1 MLARD
6 LPNTTYKFSDPD
18 PLPKSVIWLLFIE
31 PLPNEGHNM
40 NEPSTMN
47 EQRGL
52 ARLTGMARSIF
63 RNRLLLALLA
73 ISLIPLSVLGLSMY
87 YLASNAIMKQ
97 ANDRLSAVRTIKA
110 NQIQSYFHSIQD
122 QIQTFSEDRMVIQ
135 AMSDLKTGMEKI
147 QGETEVTDESI
158 VEMRQ
163 QVGRYYNTEF
173 VRRYNAETN
182 NAQKAGGALLDK
194 LVSPLDPNAIM
205 LQYQYIQ
212 RNPNALGSKHLL
224 DDSGDGSSYSSSHS
238 LYHPIIRS
246 YLQKFGY
253 YDIFLVDIK
262 SGDIVYSVFKEVDYA
277 TSLRDGPYASTNL
290 GRAFRAAAKSSWK
303 DSVIFVDYEA
313 YPPSYETPA
322 SFIASPIFN
331 GDEKVGVAIFQMPIG
346 RINEILSERTGLGET
361 GETYAV
367 GSDHLFRNDSR
378 YLNELDVESTIINP
392 ALKVNTKAVL
402 SALEQNDTDC
412 TVIQNYRGEQVLSSW
427 QPLTVDID
435 AEGNQDGRHWALM
448 SEIELAEVR
457 RPVIQIAF
465 YSTMI
470 CVITAFLVLWIS
482 YRFSRQFTA
491 EAVRQAALVHG
502 IADNTTSLAGA
513 SEELSSVSQQMST
526 NAEQTTAQANV
537 VSSAAEQVSQN
548 AQTVSSG
555 VESITASIREISESA
570 NEAAR
575 VASESV
581 RVASAANDRITKLGQ
596 SSSEIGEV
604 IKVITSIAEQTN
616 MLALNATIEAARA
629 GDAGKGFAVVANEVK
644 ELAHETGR
652 ATEDIRQK
660 IDAIQEDTGE
670 AVDAI
675 GQISTIINKISDF
688 QNTIASAVEQQTST
702 TCEISRNV
710 SEAAIGSTEIA
721 QNITQVVSAAES
733 TAEGAGNMQMSAE
746 ELARMAAD
754 LRSLVEQYRDA

>member
-1 MLARD
+1 
-6 LPNTTYKFSDPD
+6 
-18 PLPKSVIWLLFIE
+18 
-31 PLPNEGHNM
+31 M
-40 NEPSTMN
+40 NDQTSMTK
-47 EQRGL
+47 QRSLGSF
-52 ARLTGMARSIF
+52 AGMIRRILQ
-63 RNRLLLALLA
+63 NRLLLALLA
-73 ISLIPLSVLGLSMY
+73 ISLVPLIVLGLSMY
-87 YLASNAIMKQ
+87 FLASNAIMKE
-97 ANDRLSAVRTIKA
+97 ATDRLAAVRTIKA

-135 AMSDLKTGMEKI
+135 AMSDFENGMTSV
-147 QGETEVTDESI
+147 QLDNEVSEVQLAQMRTKMERFYKAEFGRKYGLENES
-158 VEMRQ
+158 
-163 QVGRYYNTEF
+163 ND
-173 VRRYNAETN
+173 TN
-182 NAQKAGGALLDK
+182 VQS
-194 LVSPLDPNAIM
+194 LVDRLVVPLDGDAIS
-205 LQYQYIQ
+205 LQYEYIQ
-212 RNPNALGSKHLL
+212 NNPNELGSKDLM
-224 DDSGDGSSYSSSHS
+224 DQAADGSGYSESHK
-238 LYHPIIRS
+238 LYHPIIRN

-253 YDIFLVDIK
+253 YDIFLVDIV

-290 GRAFRAAAKSSWK
+290 GRAFSEAAKSSWK
-303 DSVIFVDYEA
+303 DSVAFVDYQT
-313 YPPSYETPA
+313 YPPSYEAAA
-322 SFIASPIFN
+322 SFIASPIFD
-331 GDEKVGVAIFQMPIG
+331 GDKKIGVAIFQMPIG
-346 RINEILSERTGLGET
+346 RINDILSERTGLGES

-378 YLNELDVESTIINP
+378 FLNELGVDTSIINSDVS
-392 ALKVNTKAVL
+392 VNTDAVL
-402 SALEQNDTDC
+402 SALDRNESGNA
-412 TVIQNYRGEQVLSSW
+412 IIKNYRGREVLSSW

-435 AEGNQDGRHWALM
+435 AEGNEDARHWALM
-448 SEIELAEVR
+448 SEVELSEVR
-457 RPVIQIAF
+457 RPVVQIAF
-465 YSTMI
+465 YSVLI
-470 CVITAFLVLWIS
+470 CVITAILVLWIS
-482 YRFSRQFTA
+482 YRFSKRFTQ
-491 EAVRQAALVHG
+491 EAARQAALVDG

-513 SEELSSVSQQMST
+513 SEELTSVSHQMSS

-548 AQTVSSG
+548 AHTVSSG

-581 RVASAANDRITKLGQ
+581 RVASDANDRITKLGQ

-675 GQISTIINKISDF
+675 VKIGVIINKISDF

-710 SEAAIGSTEIA
+710 CEAAVGSSEIA

-733 TAEGAGNMQMSAE
+733 TAEGAGNMQMSAQ

-754 LRSLVEQYRDA
+754 LRSLVEQYRHA

>member
-1 MLARD
+1 
-6 LPNTTYKFSDPD
+6 
-18 PLPKSVIWLLFIE
+18 
-31 PLPNEGHNM
+31 M
-40 NEPSTMN
+40 NDNSITKQE
-47 EQRGL
+47 RGVG
-52 ARLTGMARSIF
+52 RLTGIIRSILK
-63 RNRLLLALLA
+63 NRLLLALLS

-87 YLASNAIMKQ
+87 YLTSDAIMEQ
-97 ANDRLSAVRTIKA
+97 ATARLTAVRTIKA

-135 AMSDLKTGMEKI
+135 AMSDFKNGMETI
-147 QGETEVTDESI
+147 QAENEVTEEALT
-158 VEMRQ
+158 EMRK
-163 QVGRYYNTEF
+163 QVSRYYSSEF
-173 VRRYNAETN
+173 ARQY
-182 NAQKAGGALLDK
+182 KADNRKSDASDDAFVSKLL
-194 LVSPLDPNAIM
+194 SPLDGDAIT

-212 RNPNALGSKHLL
+212 KNPNDLGSKELF
-224 DDSGDGSSYSSSHS
+224 DDAGDGSSYSRSHS
-238 LYHPIIRS
+238 LYHPIIRN

-253 YDIFLVDIK
+253 YDIFLVDLD

-277 TSLRDGPYASTNL
+277 TSLKDGPYAATNL
-290 GRAFRAAAKSSWK
+290 GRAFSEAAKSNWK
-303 DSVIFVDYEA
+303 DSVIFVDYGA
-313 YPPSYETPA
+313 YPPSYEAPA
-322 SFIASPIFN
+322 SFIASPIFE

-346 RINEILSERTGLGET
+346 RINDILSERTGLGDS

-367 GSDHLFRNDSR
+367 GADHLFRNESR
-378 YLNELDVESTIINP
+378 FLEQLNVDSTIINP
-392 ALKVNTKAVL
+392 AVRVNTEAVI
-402 SALEQNDTDC
+402 SALDRNESGCAIIKD
-412 TVIQNYRGEQVLSSW
+412 YRGHEVLSSW

-435 AEGNQDGRHWALM
+435 AEGNENGRHWALM
-448 SEIELAEVR
+448 SEIEMAEVR
-457 RPVIQIAF
+457 RPVVQIAM
-465 YSTMI
+465 YSTAI
-470 CVITAFLVLWIS
+470 CVITAILVLWVS
-482 YRFSRQFTA
+482 YRFSKQFTA
-491 EAVRQAALVHG
+491 EATRQDALVHG

-513 SEELSSVSQQMST
+513 SEELTSVSQQMSS

-555 VESITASIREISESA
+555 VENITASIREIAESA

-575 VASESV
+575 VASDSV

-616 MLALNATIEAARA
+616 LLALNATIEAARA
-629 GDAGKGFAVVANEVK
+629 GEAGKGFAVVANEVK

-660 IDAIQEDTGE
+660 IDAIQDDTGE
-670 AVDAI
+670 AVEAI
-675 GQISTIINKISDF
+675 GKIGTIINKISDF

-710 SEAAIGSTEIA
+710 SEAAIGSAEIA

-733 TAEGAGNMQMSAE
+733 TAEGAGNMQMSAL

>member
-1 MLARD
+1 MNDQSTKTKQRSLGRLAGIINAI
-6 LPNTTYKFSDPD
+6 L
-18 PLPKSVIWLLFIE
+18 
-31 PLPNEGHNM
+31 
-40 NEPSTMN
+40 
-47 EQRGL
+47 
-52 ARLTGMARSIF
+52 

-73 ISLIPLSVLGLSMY
+73 ISLIPLSILGLSMY
-87 YLASNAIMKQ
+87 YQTSNAIMKQ
-97 ANDRLSAVRTIKA
+97 ATDRLTAVRTIKA

-135 AMSDLKTGMEKI
+135 AMSDFQTGMGTI
-147 QGETEVTDESI
+147 QADNEVTEASLA
-158 VEMRQ
+158 EMRE
-163 QVGRYYNTEF
+163 QVERYYNSDF
-173 VRRYNAETN
+173 ARRYNEGN
-182 NAQKAGGALLDK
+182 NEADANQEALISK
-194 LVSPLDPNAIM
+194 LFLPLDADAIT

-212 RNPNALGSKHLL
+212 KNPNKLGSKDLL
-224 DDSGDGSSYSSSHS
+224 DDAGDGSSYSKSHA

-277 TSLRDGPYASTNL
+277 TSLRDGPYAATNL
-290 GRAFRAAAKSSWK
+290 GQAFQEAAKSSWK
-303 DSVIFVDYEA
+303 DSVVFLDYQT
-313 YPPSYETPA
+313 YPPSYEAPA
-322 SFIASPIFN
+322 SFIASPIFD

-346 RINEILSERTGLGET
+346 RINEILSERTGLGES

-367 GSDHLFRNDSR
+367 GSDHLFRNDSKFLDQ
-378 YLNELDVESTIINP
+378 LNVDSTIINP
-392 ALKVNTKAVL
+392 KVSVNTVAVT
-402 SALEQNDTDC
+402 SALDRNESGCAIIED
-412 TVIQNYRGEQVLSSW
+412 YRGKKVLSSW

-435 AEGNQDGRHWALM
+435 AEGNEDGRHWALM

-457 RPVIQIAF
+457 RPVVQIAF

-470 CVITAFLVLWIS
+470 CVITAFLVLFIS
-482 YRFSRQFTA
+482 YRFSKQFTA
-491 EAVRQAALVHG
+491 EATRQAALVHG
-502 IADNTTSLAGA
+502 IADNTNSLAGA
-513 SEELSSVSQQMST
+513 SEELTSVSQQMSS

-575 VASESV
+575 VATESV

-629 GDAGKGFAVVANEVK
+629 GEAGKGFAVVANEVK

-660 IDAIQEDTGE
+660 IDAIQDDTGH

-675 GQISTIINKISDF
+675 GKISTIINKISDF

-733 TAEGAGNMQMSAE
+733 TAEGAGNMQMSAH

-754 LRSLVEQYRDA
+754 QRSLVEQYRDA

>member
-1 MLARD
+1 
-6 LPNTTYKFSDPD
+6 
-18 PLPKSVIWLLFIE
+18 
-31 PLPNEGHNM
+31 M
-40 NEPSTMN
+40 NDNSITKQE
-47 EQRGL
+47 RGVG
-52 ARLTGMARSIF
+52 RLTGIVRSILK
-63 RNRLLLALLA
+63 NRLLFALLS

-87 YLASNAIMKQ
+87 YLTSDAIMEQ
-97 ANDRLSAVRTIKA
+97 ATARLTAVRTIKA

-135 AMSDLKTGMEKI
+135 AMSDFKNGMETI
-147 QGETEVTDESI
+147 QAENEVTEEALTD
-158 VEMRQ
+158 MRK
-163 QVGRYYNTEF
+163 QVSRYYSSEF
-173 VRRYNAETN
+173 ERQYKAN
-182 NAQKAGGALLDK
+182 NLKSDASDDAFVSKLL
-194 LVSPLDPNAIM
+194 SPLDGDAIT
-205 LQYQYIQ
+205 LQYEYIQ
-212 RNPNALGSKHLL
+212 KNPNALGSKELL
-224 DDSGDGSSYSSSHS
+224 DDAGDGSSYSRSHS
-238 LYHPIIRS
+238 LYHPIIRN

-253 YDIFLVDIK
+253 YDIFLVDLD

-277 TSLRDGPYASTNL
+277 TSLKDGPYAATNL
-290 GRAFRAAAKSSWK
+290 GRAFSEAAKSNWK
-303 DSVIFVDYEA
+303 DSVSFVDYEA
-313 YPPSYETPA
+313 YPPSYEAPA
-322 SFIASPIFN
+322 SFIASPIFE

-346 RINEILSERTGLGET
+346 RINDILSERTGLGNS

-367 GSDHLFRNDSR
+367 GADHLFRNESR
-378 YLNELDVESTIINP
+378 FLEQLNVDSTIINP
-392 ALKVNTKAVL
+392 AVRVNTEAVI
-402 SALEQNDTDC
+402 SAFDRNDSGCAIIKD
-412 TVIQNYRGEQVLSSW
+412 YRGHEVLSSW

-435 AEGNQDGRHWALM
+435 AQGNEYGRHWALM
-448 SEIELAEVR
+448 SEIEMAEVR
-457 RPVIQIAF
+457 RPVVQIAM
-465 YSTMI
+465 YSTAI
-470 CVITAFLVLWIS
+470 CVITAILVLWVS
-482 YRFSRQFTA
+482 YRFSKQFTA
-491 EAVRQAALVHG
+491 EATRQDALVHG

-513 SEELSSVSQQMST
+513 SEELTSVSQQMSS

-555 VESITASIREISESA
+555 VENITASIREISESA

-616 MLALNATIEAARA
+616 LLALNATIEAARA
-629 GDAGKGFAVVANEVK
+629 GEAGKGFAVVANEVK

-660 IDAIQEDTGE
+660 IDAIQDDTGE
-670 AVDAI
+670 AVEAI
-675 GQISTIINKISDF
+675 GKIGTIINKISDF

-710 SEAAIGSTEIA
+710 SEAAIGSAEIA

-733 TAEGAGNMQMSAE
+733 TAEGAGNMQMSAL

>member
-1 MLARD
+1 
-6 LPNTTYKFSDPD
+6 
-18 PLPKSVIWLLFIE
+18 
-31 PLPNEGHNM
+31 M
-40 NEPSTMN
+40 NDQTSMTK
-47 EQRGL
+47 QRSLGRF
-52 ARLTGMARSIF
+52 AGMIRRILQ
-63 RNRLLLALLA
+63 NRLLLALLA
-73 ISLIPLSVLGLSMY
+73 ISLVPLMVLGLSMY
-87 YLASNAIMKQ
+87 LLASNAIMKE
-97 ANDRLSAVRTIKA
+97 ATDRLAAVRTIKA

-135 AMSDLKTGMEKI
+135 AMSDFEKGMTSV
-147 QGETEVTDESI
+147 QLDNEVTEGQLAQ
-158 VEMRQ
+158 MRTKMERFYKAEF
-163 QVGRYYNTEF
+163 GRKYGLENDSKD
-173 VRRYNAETN
+173 TN
-182 NAQKAGGALLDK
+182 VQS
-194 LVSPLDPNAIM
+194 LVDRLVVPLDGDAIS
-205 LQYQYIQ
+205 LQYEYIQ
-212 RNPNALGSKHLL
+212 NNPNELGSKDLM
-224 DDSGDGSSYSSSHS
+224 DQAADGSGYSESHK
-238 LYHPIIRS
+238 LYHPIIRN

-253 YDIFLVDIK
+253 YDIFLVDIV

-290 GRAFRAAAKSSWK
+290 GRAFSEAAKSSWK
-303 DSVIFVDYEA
+303 DSVAFVDYQT
-313 YPPSYETPA
+313 YPPSYEAAA
-322 SFIASPIFN
+322 SFIASPIFD
-331 GDEKVGVAIFQMPIG
+331 GDKKIGVAIFQMPIG
-346 RINEILSERTGLGET
+346 RINDILSERTGLGES

-378 YLNELDVESTIINP
+378 FLNELGVDTTIINSDVS
-392 ALKVNTKAVL
+392 VNTDAVL
-402 SALEQNDTDC
+402 SALDRNESGNA
-412 TVIQNYRGEQVLSSW
+412 IIKNYRGREVLSSW

-435 AEGNQDGRHWALM
+435 AEGNEDARHWALM
-448 SEIELAEVR
+448 SEVELSEVR
-457 RPVIQIAF
+457 RPVVQIAF
-465 YSTMI
+465 YSVLI
-470 CVITAFLVLWIS
+470 CVITAILVLWIS
-482 YRFSRQFTA
+482 YRFSRRFTQ
-491 EAVRQAALVHG
+491 EAARQAALVDG

-513 SEELSSVSQQMST
+513 SEELTSVSHQMSS

-548 AQTVSSG
+548 AHTVSSG

-581 RVASAANDRITKLGQ
+581 RVASDANDRITKLGQ

-675 GQISTIINKISDF
+675 VKIGVIINKISDF

-710 SEAAIGSTEIA
+710 CEAAVGSSEIA

-733 TAEGAGNMQMSAE
+733 TAEGAGNMQMSAQ

-754 LRSLVEQYRDA
+754 LRSLVEQYRHA

>member
-1 MLARD
+1 
-6 LPNTTYKFSDPD
+6 
-18 PLPKSVIWLLFIE
+18 
-31 PLPNEGHNM
+31 M
-40 NEPSTMN
+40 NDNSITKQE
-47 EQRGL
+47 RGVG
-52 ARLTGMARSIF
+52 RLTGIVRSILK
-63 RNRLLLALLA
+63 NRLLLALLS

-87 YLASNAIMKQ
+87 YLTSDAIMEQ
-97 ANDRLSAVRTIKA
+97 ATARLVAVRTIKA

-135 AMSDLKTGMEKI
+135 AMSDFKNGMETI
-147 QGETEVTDESI
+147 QAENEVTEEALT
-158 VEMRQ
+158 EMRK
-163 QVGRYYNTEF
+163 QVSRYYNSEF
-173 VRRYNAETN
+173 TRQY
-182 NAQKAGGALLDK
+182 KADNRNSDASDDSFVSKLL
-194 LVSPLDPNAIM
+194 SPLDGDAIT

-212 RNPNALGSKHLL
+212 KNPNDLGSKELL
-224 DDSGDGSSYSSSHS
+224 DDAGDGSSYSRSHS
-238 LYHPIIRS
+238 LYHPIIRN

-253 YDIFLVDIK
+253 YDIFLVDVD

-277 TSLRDGPYASTNL
+277 TSLKDGPYAATNL
-290 GRAFRAAAKSSWK
+290 GRAFSEAAKSNWK

-313 YPPSYETPA
+313 YPPSYEAPA
-322 SFIASPIFN
+322 SFIASPIFE

-346 RINEILSERTGLGET
+346 RINDILSERTGLGDS

-367 GSDHLFRNDSR
+367 GADHLFRNESR
-378 YLNELDVESTIINP
+378 FLEQLNVDSTIINP
-392 ALKVNTKAVL
+392 AVRVNTEAVI
-402 SALEQNDTDC
+402 SALDRNESGCAIIND
-412 TVIQNYRGEQVLSSW
+412 YRGHEVLSSW

-435 AEGNQDGRHWALM
+435 AEGNENGRHWALM
-448 SEIELAEVR
+448 SEIEMAEVR
-457 RPVIQIAF
+457 RPVVQIAI
-465 YSTMI
+465 YSTAI
-470 CVITAFLVLWIS
+470 CVITAILVLWVS
-482 YRFSRQFTA
+482 YRFSKQFTA
-491 EAVRQAALVHG
+491 EATRQDALVHG

-513 SEELSSVSQQMST
+513 SEELTSVSQQMSS

-629 GDAGKGFAVVANEVK
+629 GEAGKGFAVVANEVK

-660 IDAIQEDTGE
+660 IDAIQDDTGE
-670 AVDAI
+670 AVEAI
-675 GQISTIINKISDF
+675 GKISTIINKISDF

-733 TAEGAGNMQMSAE
+733 TAEGAGNMQMSAL

>member
-1 MLARD
+1 
-6 LPNTTYKFSDPD
+6 
-18 PLPKSVIWLLFIE
+18 
-31 PLPNEGHNM
+31 M
-40 NEPSTMN
+40 NDQSMMTH
-47 EQRGL
+47 QRGL
-52 ARLTGMARSIF
+52 APRDGVIRRIF
-63 RNRLLLALLA
+63 QNRLQLALLS
-73 ISLIPLSVLGLSMY
+73 ISLVPLSILGLSMY
-87 YLASNAIMKQ
+87 YLTSNAIMQQ
-97 ANDRLSAVRTIKA
+97 ATDRLTAVRTIKA
-110 NQIQSYFHSIQD
+110 NQIQSYFHTIQD

-135 AMSDLKTGMEKI
+135 AMSDFKAGKRTI
-147 QGETEVTDESI
+147 QADNEGTEASVGEMRKQVERYYKSEFARRYQAENNESQTDE
-158 VEMRQ
+158 Q
-163 QVGRYYNTEF
+163 AF
-173 VRRYNAETN
+173 VNR
-182 NAQKAGGALLDK
+182 
-194 LVSPLDPNAIM
+194 LVSPLDAQAIT

-212 RNPNALGSKHLL
+212 QNPNALGSKELL
-224 DDSGDGSSYSSSHS
+224 DDPGDGSTYSQSHS
-238 LYHPIIRS
+238 VYHPIIRN

-290 GRAFRAAAKSSWK
+290 GQAFSEAANSSWK
-303 DSVIFVDYEA
+303 DSVAFVDYQA

-322 SFIASPIFN
+322 SFIASPIFD
-331 GDEKVGVAIFQMPIG
+331 GDEKIGVAIFQMPIG
-346 RINEILSERTGLGET
+346 RINDILAERTGLGES

-378 YLNELDVESTIINP
+378 FLDELSVDSTIINP
-392 ALKVNTKAVL
+392 EVRVNTEAVTSSL
-402 SALEQNDTDC
+402 DRNEAGC
-412 TVIQNYRGEQVLSSW
+412 AIIKNYRGNEVLSSW
-427 QPLTVDID
+427 QPLTVAID
-435 AEGNQDGRHWALM
+435 AEGSKDGRHWALM

-457 RPVIQIAF
+457 RPVVQIAF
-465 YSTMI
+465 YSTVI
-470 CVITAFLVLWIS
+470 CFITAMIVLWVS
-482 YRFSRQFTA
+482 YRFSKQFTA
-491 EAVRQAALVHG
+491 EAARQAKLVHG

-513 SEELSSVSQQMST
+513 SEELSSVSQQMSS
-526 NAEQTTAQANV
+526 NAEQTTAQANI
-537 VSSAAEQVSQN
+537 VSTAAEQVSQN

-555 VESITASIREISESA
+555 VENITASIREISESA

-616 MLALNATIEAARA
+616 LLALNATIEAARA

-644 ELAHETGR
+644 ELANETGR

-660 IDAIQEDTGE
+660 IDAIQVDTGE

-675 GQISTIINKISDF
+675 GKISTIINKISDF

-702 TCEISRNV
+702 TCEISMNV
-710 SEAAIGSTEIA
+710 SEAALGSAEIA
-721 QNITQVVSAAES
+721 QNITQVVAAAES
-733 TAEGAGNMQMSAE
+733 TAEGAGNMQMSAH

-754 LRSLVEQYRDA
+754 LRSFVEQYRLA

>member
-1 MLARD
+1 
-6 LPNTTYKFSDPD
+6 
-18 PLPKSVIWLLFIE
+18 
-31 PLPNEGHNM
+31 M
-40 NEPSTMN
+40 NDPSTTN
-47 EQRGL
+47 QRRGL
-52 ARLTGMARSIF
+52 GRLTHMAVSILQ
-63 RNRLLLALLA
+63 NRMLIALLA
-73 ISLIPLSVLGLSMY
+73 ISLIPLIILGLSMY

-97 ANDRLSAVRTIKA
+97 ATDRLTAVRTIKA
-110 NQIQSYFHSIQD
+110 NQIQGYFHSIQD

-135 AMSDLKTGMEKI
+135 AMSDFKRGMHTL
-147 QGETEVTDESI
+147 QPVGETNDLNVSD
-158 VEMRQ
+158 MRQ
-163 QVGRYYNTEF
+163 QVGRYYKAEF
-173 VRRYNAETN
+173 LRRYNADNKDSQEEAESLVN
-182 NAQKAGGALLDK
+182 K
-194 LVSPLDPNAIM
+194 LVSPLDADAIM

-212 RNPNALGSKHLL
+212 QNPNALGSKELL
-224 DDSGDGSSYSSSHS
+224 DDAGDGSDYSLSHS

-253 YDIFLVDIK
+253 YDIFLVDIS

-277 TSLRDGPYASTNL
+277 TSLRDGPYAGTNL
-290 GRAFRAAAKSSWK
+290 ARAFREAAKSNWK
-303 DSVIFVDYEA
+303 DSVIFVDYES
-313 YPPSYETPA
+313 YPPSYEAPA
-322 SFIASPIFN
+322 SFIASPIFEGN
-331 GDEKVGVAIFQMPIG
+331 KKVGVAIFQMPIG

-378 YLNELDVESTIINP
+378 YLEQLNVDSTIINP
-392 ALKVNTKAVL
+392 SIKASTDAVI
-402 SALEQNDTDC
+402 SALDNNEAGC
-412 TVIQNYRGEQVLSSW
+412 AVIRNYRGKEVLSSW

-435 AEGNQDGRHWALM
+435 AEGNEDSRHWALM

-457 RPVIQIAF
+457 RPVVQIAF
-465 YSTMI
+465 YSIMV
-470 CVITAFLVLWIS
+470 CVITGILVLWVS
-482 YRFSRQFTA
+482 YRYSQQFTV
-491 EAVRQAALVHG
+491 EAARQAALVHG

-513 SEELSSVSQQMST
+513 SEELTSVSQQMST
-526 NAEQTTAQANV
+526 NAEQTTTQANV

-548 AQTVSSG
+548 AHTVSSG

-629 GDAGKGFAVVANEVK
+629 GEAGKGFAVVANEVK

-675 GQISTIINKISDF
+675 GKISTIINKISDF

-710 SEAAIGSTEIA
+710 SEAAIGSSEIA

-733 TAEGAGNMQMSAE
+733 TAEGAGNMQMSAQ

-754 LRSLVEQYRDA
+754 LRCLVEQYRDA

>member
-1 MLARD
+1 MND
-6 LPNTTYKFSDPD
+6 QSTTTQ
-18 PLPKSVIWLLFIE
+18 
-31 PLPNEGHNM
+31 H
-40 NEPSTMN
+40 
-47 EQRGL
+47 RGPGPV
-52 ARLTGMARSIF
+52 TGMIRRF
-63 RNRLLLALLA
+63 FQNRLQLALLV
-73 ISLIPLSVLGLSMY
+73 ISLIPLSILGFSMY
-87 YLASNAIMKQ
+87 YLTSSAIMKQ
-97 ANDRLSAVRTIKA
+97 ATDKLTAVRTIKA

-135 AMSDLKTGMEKI
+135 AMSDFNAGKANVQAEN
-147 QGETEVTDESI
+147 EVTEAT
-158 VEMRQ
+158 VEKMRR
-163 QVGRYYNTEF
+163 QVERYYKSEF
-173 VRRYNAETN
+173 ARRYNAENSESPTDEH
-182 NAQKAGGALLDK
+182 ALINK
-194 LVSPLDPNAIM
+194 LVLPLDANAIT

-212 RNPNALGSKHLL
+212 KNPNALGAKQLL
-224 DDSGDGSSYSSSHS
+224 DDAGDGSSYSKAHS
-238 LYHPIIRS
+238 LYHPIIRN

-262 SGDIVYSVFKEVDYA
+262 TGDIVYSVFKEVDYA

-290 GRAFRAAAKSSWK
+290 GQAFSEAANSSWK
-303 DSVIFVDYEA
+303 DSVSFVDYQS

-322 SFIASPIFN
+322 SFIASPIFD
-331 GDEKVGVAIFQMPIG
+331 GDEKIGVAIFQMPIG
-346 RINEILSERTGLGET
+346 RINEILSERTGLGES

-378 YLNELDVESTIINP
+378 FLDQLAVDSTIINP
-392 ALKVNTKAVL
+392 AVRVNTKAVT
-402 SALEQNDTDC
+402 SALDRNESGCAIIKD
-412 TVIQNYRGEQVLSSW
+412 YRGIEVLSSW

-435 AEGNQDGRHWALM
+435 SEGNQDRKHWALM
-448 SEIELAEVR
+448 SEIGLAEVR
-457 RPVIQIAF
+457 RPVVQIAF
-465 YSTMI
+465 YSTVI
-470 CVITAFLVLWIS
+470 CAITAILVLWIS
-482 YRFSRQFTA
+482 YRFSKKFTA
-491 EAVRQAALVHG
+491 EAARQAALVHG
-502 IADNTTSLAGA
+502 IADNTSSLAGA
-513 SEELSSVSQQMST
+513 SEELSSVSQQMSS

-581 RVASAANDRITKLGQ
+581 RVASAANERINKLGQ

-616 MLALNATIEAARA
+616 LLALNATIEAARA

-660 IDAIQEDTGE
+660 IDAIQVDTGE

-675 GQISTIINKISDF
+675 GKISSIINKISDF

-733 TAEGAGNMQMSAE
+733 TADGAGNMQMSAH

-754 LRSLVEQYRDA
+754 LRSLVEQYHHA

>member
-1 MLARD
+1 MIGGIL
-6 LPNTTYKFSDPD
+6 K
-18 PLPKSVIWLLFIE
+18 
-31 PLPNEGHNM
+31 
-40 NEPSTMN
+40 
-47 EQRGL
+47 
-52 ARLTGMARSIF
+52 
-63 RNRLLLALLA
+63 NRLLLALLA
-73 ISLIPLSVLGLSMY
+73 ISLVPLMILGLSMY
-87 YLASNAIMKQ
+87 YLASRAIMQQ
-97 ANDRLSAVRTIKA
+97 ATDRLAAVRTIKA

-135 AMSDLKTGMEKI
+135 AMSDFSSGMNRVRADNEI
-147 QGETEVTDESI
+147 NDETLA
-158 VEMRQ
+158 EMRKK
-163 QVGRYYNTEF
+163 VEAYYRSDFARKYSKENEALASDTQALIDRL
-173 VRRYNAETN
+173 VR
-182 NAQKAGGALLDK
+182 
-194 LVSPLDPNAIM
+194 SLDPETIA
-205 LQYQYIQ
+205 LQYHYIQ
-212 RNPNALGSKHLL
+212 SNPNELGSKELL
-224 DDSGDGSSYSSSHS
+224 DQAPDGSGYSQTHK
-238 LYHPIIRS
+238 LFHPIIRN

-290 GRAFRAAAKSSWK
+290 GRAFRAAAKANWK
-303 DSVIFVDYEA
+303 DTVIFVDYEP
-313 YPPSYETPA
+313 YTPSYEAAA
-322 SFIASPIFN
+322 SFIASPIFD
-331 GDEKVGVAIFQMPIG
+331 GDKKVGVAIFQMPIG
-346 RINEILSERTGLGET
+346 RINEILAERTGLGES

-378 YLNELDVESTIINP
+378 FLSELGVETTIINP
-392 ALKVNTKAVL
+392 TVRVNTDSVI
-402 SALEQNDTDC
+402 SALDRNETGNAI
-412 TVIQNYRGEQVLSSW
+412 IQDYRGEEVLSSW

-435 AEGNQDGRHWALM
+435 AEGNEDGRHWALM

-457 RPVIQIAF
+457 RPVRQIAF
-465 YSTMI
+465 YSIVI
-470 CVITAFLVLWIS
+470 CVIAAFLVLWIS
-482 YRFSRQFTA
+482 HRFSRQFNE
-491 EAVRQAALVHG
+491 EAVRQGALVHG
-502 IADNTTSLAGA
+502 IADNTNSLAGA
-513 SEELSSVSQQMST
+513 SEELTSVSHQMSS

-581 RVASAANDRITKLGQ
+581 RVVSAANQRISKLGQ
-596 SSSEIGEV
+596 SSNEIGEV

-629 GDAGKGFAVVANEVK
+629 GEAGKGFAVVANEVK

-652 ATEDIRQK
+652 ATEDIRHK
-660 IDAIQEDTGE
+660 IDAIQDDTGE

-675 GQISTIINKISDF
+675 GKISEIINEISDL

-710 SEAAIGSTEIA
+710 AEAAVGSTEIA

-733 TAEGAGNMQMSAE
+733 TAEGAGNMQMSAQ

-754 LRSLVEQYRDA
+754 LRSLVEQYRHG

>member
-1 MLARD
+1 
-6 LPNTTYKFSDPD
+6 
-18 PLPKSVIWLLFIE
+18 
-31 PLPNEGHNM
+31 M
-40 NEPSTMN
+40 NDNSITKQE
-47 EQRGL
+47 RGVG
-52 ARLTGMARSIF
+52 RLTGIIRSILK
-63 RNRLLLALLA
+63 NRLLLALLS

-87 YLASNAIMKQ
+87 YLTSDAIMEQ
-97 ANDRLSAVRTIKA
+97 ATARLTAVRTIKA

-135 AMSDLKTGMEKI
+135 AMSDFKNGMETI
-147 QGETEVTDESI
+147 QAENEVTEEALT
-158 VEMRQ
+158 EMRK
-163 QVGRYYNTEF
+163 QVSRYYSSEF
-173 VRRYNAETN
+173 ARQY
-182 NAQKAGGALLDK
+182 KADNRKSDASDDAFVSKLL
-194 LVSPLDPNAIM
+194 SPLDGDAIT
-205 LQYQYIQ
+205 LQYEYIQ
-212 RNPNALGSKHLL
+212 KNPNALGSKELL
-224 DDSGDGSSYSSSHS
+224 DDAGDGSSYSRSHS
-238 LYHPIIRS
+238 LYHPIIRN

-253 YDIFLVDIK
+253 YDIFLVDLD

-277 TSLRDGPYASTNL
+277 TSLKDGPYAATNL
-290 GRAFRAAAKSSWK
+290 GRAFSEAAKSNWK
-303 DSVIFVDYEA
+303 DSVSFVDYEA
-313 YPPSYETPA
+313 YPPSYEAPA
-322 SFIASPIFN
+322 SFIASPIFE

-346 RINEILSERTGLGET
+346 RINDILSERTGLGDS

-367 GSDHLFRNDSR
+367 GADHLFRNESR
-378 YLNELDVESTIINP
+378 FLEQLNVDSTIINP
-392 ALKVNTKAVL
+392 AVRVNTEAVI
-402 SALEQNDTDC
+402 SALDRNESGCAIIKD
-412 TVIQNYRGEQVLSSW
+412 YRGHEVLSSW

-435 AEGNQDGRHWALM
+435 AEGNEDGRHWALM
-448 SEIELAEVR
+448 SEIEMAEVR
-457 RPVIQIAF
+457 RPVVQIAM
-465 YSTMI
+465 YSTAI
-470 CVITAFLVLWIS
+470 CVITAILVLWVS
-482 YRFSRQFTA
+482 YRFSKQFTA
-491 EAVRQAALVHG
+491 EATRQDALVHG

-513 SEELSSVSQQMST
+513 SEELTSVSQQMSS

-555 VESITASIREISESA
+555 VENITASIREISESA

-616 MLALNATIEAARA
+616 LLALNATIEAARA
-629 GDAGKGFAVVANEVK
+629 GEAGKGFAVVANEVK

-660 IDAIQEDTGE
+660 IDAIQDDTGE
-670 AVDAI
+670 AVEAI
-675 GQISTIINKISDF
+675 GKIGTIINKISDF

-710 SEAAIGSTEIA
+710 SEAAIGSAEIA

-733 TAEGAGNMQMSAE
+733 TAEGAGNMQMSAL

>member
-1 MLARD
+1 
-6 LPNTTYKFSDPD
+6 
-18 PLPKSVIWLLFIE
+18 
-31 PLPNEGHNM
+31 M
-40 NEPSTMN
+40 NDNSITKQE
-47 EQRGL
+47 RGVG
-52 ARLTGMARSIF
+52 RLTGIVRSILK
-63 RNRLLLALLA
+63 NRLLFALLS

-87 YLASNAIMKQ
+87 YLTSDAIMEQ
-97 ANDRLSAVRTIKA
+97 ATARLTAVRTIKA

-135 AMSDLKTGMEKI
+135 AMSDFKNGMETI
-147 QGETEVTDESI
+147 QAENEVTEEALT
-158 VEMRQ
+158 EMRK
-163 QVGRYYNTEF
+163 QVSRYYSSEF
-173 VRRYNAETN
+173 VRQY
-182 NAQKAGGALLDK
+182 KADNLKSDASDDAFVSKLL
-194 LVSPLDPNAIM
+194 SPLDGDAIT
-205 LQYQYIQ
+205 LQYEYIQ
-212 RNPNALGSKHLL
+212 KNPNALGSKELL
-224 DDSGDGSSYSSSHS
+224 DDAGDGSSYSRSHS
-238 LYHPIIRS
+238 LYHPIIRN

-253 YDIFLVDIK
+253 YDIFLVDLD

-277 TSLRDGPYASTNL
+277 TSLKDGPYAATNL
-290 GRAFRAAAKSSWK
+290 GRAFSEAAKSNWK
-303 DSVIFVDYEA
+303 DSVSFVDYEA
-313 YPPSYETPA
+313 YPPSYEAPA
-322 SFIASPIFN
+322 SFIASPIFE

-346 RINEILSERTGLGET
+346 RINDILSERTGLGDS

-367 GSDHLFRNDSR
+367 GADHLFRNESR
-378 YLNELDVESTIINP
+378 FLEQLNVDSTIINP
-392 ALKVNTKAVL
+392 AVRVNTEAVI
-402 SALEQNDTDC
+402 SALDRNESGCAIIKD
-412 TVIQNYRGEQVLSSW
+412 YRGHEVLSSW

-435 AEGNQDGRHWALM
+435 AEGNEDGRHWALM
-448 SEIELAEVR
+448 SEIEMAEVR
-457 RPVIQIAF
+457 RPVVQIAM
-465 YSTMI
+465 YSTAI
-470 CVITAFLVLWIS
+470 CVITAILVLWVS
-482 YRFSRQFTA
+482 YRFSKQFTA
-491 EAVRQAALVHG
+491 EATRQDALVHG

-513 SEELSSVSQQMST
+513 SEELTSVSQQMSS

-555 VESITASIREISESA
+555 VENITASIREISESA

-616 MLALNATIEAARA
+616 LLALNATIEAARA
-629 GDAGKGFAVVANEVK
+629 GEAGKGFAVVANEVK

-652 ATEDIRQK
+652 ATENIRQK
-660 IDAIQEDTGE
+660 IDAIQDDTGE
-670 AVDAI
+670 AVEAI
-675 GQISTIINKISDF
+675 GKIGTIINKISDF

-710 SEAAIGSTEIA
+710 SEAAIGSAEIA

-733 TAEGAGNMQMSAE
+733 TAEGAGNMQMSAL

>member
-1 MLARD
+1 
-6 LPNTTYKFSDPD
+6 
-18 PLPKSVIWLLFIE
+18 
-31 PLPNEGHNM
+31 M
-40 NEPSTMN
+40 NDNSITKQE
-47 EQRGL
+47 RGVG
-52 ARLTGMARSIF
+52 RLTGIVRSILK
-63 RNRLLLALLA
+63 NRLLFALLS

-87 YLASNAIMKQ
+87 YLTSDAIMEQ
-97 ANDRLSAVRTIKA
+97 ATARLTAVRTIKA

-135 AMSDLKTGMEKI
+135 AMSDLKNGMETI
-147 QGETEVTDESI
+147 QAENEVTEEALT
-158 VEMRQ
+158 EMRK
-163 QVGRYYNTEF
+163 QVSRYYSSEF
-173 VRRYNAETN
+173 VRQY
-182 NAQKAGGALLDK
+182 KADNLESDASDDAFVSKLL
-194 LVSPLDPNAIM
+194 SPLDGDAIT
-205 LQYQYIQ
+205 LQYEYIQ
-212 RNPNALGSKHLL
+212 KNPNALGSKELL
-224 DDSGDGSSYSSSHS
+224 DDAGDGSSYSRSHS
-238 LYHPIIRS
+238 LYHPIIRN

-253 YDIFLVDIK
+253 YDIFLVDLD

-277 TSLRDGPYASTNL
+277 TSLKDGPYAATNL
-290 GRAFRAAAKSSWK
+290 GRAFSEAAKSNWK
-303 DSVIFVDYEA
+303 DSVSFVDYEA
-313 YPPSYETPA
+313 YPPSYEAPA
-322 SFIASPIFN
+322 SFIASPIFE

-346 RINEILSERTGLGET
+346 RINDILSERTGLGDS

-367 GSDHLFRNDSR
+367 GADHLFRNESR
-378 YLNELDVESTIINP
+378 FLEQLNVDSTIINP
-392 ALKVNTKAVL
+392 AVRVNTEAVI
-402 SALEQNDTDC
+402 SALDRNESGCAIIKD
-412 TVIQNYRGEQVLSSW
+412 YRGHEVLSSW

-435 AEGNQDGRHWALM
+435 AEGNEDGRHWALM
-448 SEIELAEVR
+448 SEIEMAEVR
-457 RPVIQIAF
+457 RPVVQIAM
-465 YSTMI
+465 YSTAI
-470 CVITAFLVLWIS
+470 CVITAILVLWVS
-482 YRFSRQFTA
+482 YRFSKQFTA
-491 EAVRQAALVHG
+491 EATRQDALVHG

-513 SEELSSVSQQMST
+513 SEELTSVSQQMSS

-555 VESITASIREISESA
+555 VENITASIREISESA

-616 MLALNATIEAARA
+616 LLALNATIEAARA
-629 GDAGKGFAVVANEVK
+629 GEAGKGFAVVANEVK

-660 IDAIQEDTGE
+660 IDAIQDDTGE
-670 AVDAI
+670 AVEAI
-675 GQISTIINKISDF
+675 GKIGTIINKISDF

-710 SEAAIGSTEIA
+710 SEAAIGSAEIA

-733 TAEGAGNMQMSAE
+733 TAEGAGNMQMSAL

>member
-1 MLARD
+1 
-6 LPNTTYKFSDPD
+6 
-18 PLPKSVIWLLFIE
+18 
-31 PLPNEGHNM
+31 M
-40 NEPSTMN
+40 NDNSITKQE
-47 EQRGL
+47 RGVG
-52 ARLTGMARSIF
+52 RLTGIVRSILK
-63 RNRLLLALLA
+63 NRLLFALLS

-87 YLASNAIMKQ
+87 YLTSDAIMEQ
-97 ANDRLSAVRTIKA
+97 ATARLTAVRTIKA

-135 AMSDLKTGMEKI
+135 AMSDFKNGMETI
-147 QGETEVTDESI
+147 QAENEVTEEALTD
-158 VEMRQ
+158 MRK
-163 QVGRYYNTEF
+163 QVSRYYSSEF
-173 VRRYNAETN
+173 ERQYKAN
-182 NAQKAGGALLDK
+182 NLKSDASDDAFVSKLL
-194 LVSPLDPNAIM
+194 SPLDGDAIT
-205 LQYQYIQ
+205 LQYEYIQ
-212 RNPNALGSKHLL
+212 KNPNALGSKELL
-224 DDSGDGSSYSSSHS
+224 DDAGDGSSYSRSHS
-238 LYHPIIRS
+238 LYHPIIRN

-253 YDIFLVDIK
+253 YDIFLVDLD

-277 TSLRDGPYASTNL
+277 TSLKDGPYAATNL
-290 GRAFRAAAKSSWK
+290 GRAFSEAAKSNWK
-303 DSVIFVDYEA
+303 DSVSFVDYEA
-313 YPPSYETPA
+313 YPPSYEAPA
-322 SFIASPIFN
+322 SFIASPIFE

-346 RINEILSERTGLGET
+346 RINDILSERTGLGNS

-367 GSDHLFRNDSR
+367 GADHLFRNESR
-378 YLNELDVESTIINP
+378 FLEQLNVDSTIINP
-392 ALKVNTKAVL
+392 AVRVNTEAVI
-402 SALEQNDTDC
+402 SAFDRNDSGCAIIKD
-412 TVIQNYRGEQVLSSW
+412 YRGHEVLSSW

-435 AEGNQDGRHWALM
+435 AEGNEDGRHWALM
-448 SEIELAEVR
+448 SEIEMAEVR
-457 RPVIQIAF
+457 RPVVQIAM
-465 YSTMI
+465 YSTAI
-470 CVITAFLVLWIS
+470 CVITAILVLWVS
-482 YRFSRQFTA
+482 YRFSKQFTA
-491 EAVRQAALVHG
+491 EATRQDALVHG

-513 SEELSSVSQQMST
+513 SEELTSVSQQMSS

-555 VESITASIREISESA
+555 VENITASIREISESA

-616 MLALNATIEAARA
+616 LLALNATIEAARA
-629 GDAGKGFAVVANEVK
+629 GEAGKGFAVVANEVK

-660 IDAIQEDTGE
+660 IDAIQDDTGE
-670 AVDAI
+670 AVEAI
-675 GQISTIINKISDF
+675 GKIGTIINKISDF

-710 SEAAIGSTEIA
+710 SEAAIGSAEIA

-733 TAEGAGNMQMSAE
+733 TAEGAGNMQMSAL

>member
-1 MLARD
+1 
-6 LPNTTYKFSDPD
+6 
-18 PLPKSVIWLLFIE
+18 
-31 PLPNEGHNM
+31 
-40 NEPSTMN
+40 
-47 EQRGL
+47 
-52 ARLTGMARSIF
+52 
-63 RNRLLLALLA
+63 
-73 ISLIPLSVLGLSMY
+73 
-87 YLASNAIMKQ
+87 
-97 ANDRLSAVRTIKA
+97 
-110 NQIQSYFHSIQD
+110 
-122 QIQTFSEDRMVIQ
+122 
-135 AMSDLKTGMEKI
+135 
-147 QGETEVTDESI
+147 
-158 VEMRQ
+158 
-163 QVGRYYNTEF
+163 
-173 VRRYNAETN
+173 
-182 NAQKAGGALLDK
+182 
-194 LVSPLDPNAIM
+194 
-205 LQYQYIQ
+205 
-212 RNPNALGSKHLL
+212 
-224 DDSGDGSSYSSSHS
+224 
-238 LYHPIIRS
+238 
-246 YLQKFGY
+246 
-253 YDIFLVDIK
+253 
-262 SGDIVYSVFKEVDYA
+262 
-277 TSLRDGPYASTNL
+277 
-290 GRAFRAAAKSSWK
+290 
-303 DSVIFVDYEA
+303 
-313 YPPSYETPA
+313 
-322 SFIASPIFN
+322 
-331 GDEKVGVAIFQMPIG
+331 MPIG
-346 RINEILSERTGLGET
+346 RINEILSERTGLGDS

-378 YLNELDVESTIINP
+378 FLTELGVESTIINP
-392 ALKVNTKAVL
+392 AVRVNTEAVI
-402 SALEQNDTDC
+402 SALDRNESGCAIIED
-412 TVIQNYRGEQVLSSW
+412 YRGHQVLSSW

-435 AEGNQDGRHWALM
+435 AEGNEDGRHWALM

-457 RPVIQIAF
+457 RPVVQIAF

-482 YRFSRQFTA
+482 YRFSKQFTA
-491 EAVRQAALVHG
+491 EAARQAALVHG

-513 SEELSSVSQQMST
+513 SEELTSVSQQMSS

-660 IDAIQEDTGE
+660 IDAIQDDTGE

-675 GQISTIINKISDF
+675 GKISTIINKISDF

-733 TAEGAGNMQMSAE
+733 TAEGAGNMQMSAQ

>member
-1 MLARD
+1 
-6 LPNTTYKFSDPD
+6 
-18 PLPKSVIWLLFIE
+18 
-31 PLPNEGHNM
+31 M
-40 NEPSTMN
+40 NDNSITKQE
-47 EQRGL
+47 RGVG
-52 ARLTGMARSIF
+52 RLTGIVRSILK
-63 RNRLLLALLA
+63 NRLLFALLS

-87 YLASNAIMKQ
+87 YLTSDAIMEQ
-97 ANDRLSAVRTIKA
+97 ATARLTAVRTIKA

-135 AMSDLKTGMEKI
+135 AMSDFKNGMETI
-147 QGETEVTDESI
+147 QAENEVTEEALT
-158 VEMRQ
+158 EMRK
-163 QVGRYYNTEF
+163 QVSRYYSSEF
-173 VRRYNAETN
+173 VRQY
-182 NAQKAGGALLDK
+182 KADNLKSDASDDAFVSKLL
-194 LVSPLDPNAIM
+194 SPLDGDAIT
-205 LQYQYIQ
+205 LQYEYIQ
-212 RNPNALGSKHLL
+212 KNPNALGSKELL
-224 DDSGDGSSYSSSHS
+224 DDAGDGSSYSRSHS
-238 LYHPIIRS
+238 LYHPIIRN

-253 YDIFLVDIK
+253 YDIFLVDLD

-277 TSLRDGPYASTNL
+277 TSLKDGPYAATNL
-290 GRAFRAAAKSSWK
+290 GRAFSEAAKSNWK
-303 DSVIFVDYEA
+303 DSVSFVDYEA
-313 YPPSYETPA
+313 YPPSYEAPA
-322 SFIASPIFN
+322 SFIASPIFE

-346 RINEILSERTGLGET
+346 RINDILSERTGLGDS

-367 GSDHLFRNDSR
+367 GADHLFRNESR
-378 YLNELDVESTIINP
+378 FLEQLNVDSTIINP
-392 ALKVNTKAVL
+392 AVRVNTEAVI
-402 SALEQNDTDC
+402 SALDRNESGCAIIKD
-412 TVIQNYRGEQVLSSW
+412 YRGHEVLSSW

-435 AEGNQDGRHWALM
+435 AEGNEDGRHWALM
-448 SEIELAEVR
+448 SEIEMAEVR
-457 RPVIQIAF
+457 RPVVQIAM
-465 YSTMI
+465 YSTAI
-470 CVITAFLVLWIS
+470 CVITAILVLWVS
-482 YRFSRQFTA
+482 YRFSKQFTA
-491 EAVRQAALVHG
+491 EATRQDALVHG

-513 SEELSSVSQQMST
+513 SEELTSVSQQMSS

-555 VESITASIREISESA
+555 VENITASIREISESA

-616 MLALNATIEAARA
+616 LLALNATIEAARA
-629 GDAGKGFAVVANEVK
+629 GEAGKGFAVVANEVK

-660 IDAIQEDTGE
+660 IDAIQDDTGE
-670 AVDAI
+670 AVEAI
-675 GQISTIINKISDF
+675 GKIGTIINKISDF

-710 SEAAIGSTEIA
+710 SEAAIGSAEIA

-733 TAEGAGNMQMSAE
+733 TAEGAGNMQMSAL

>member
-1 MLARD
+1 
-6 LPNTTYKFSDPD
+6 
-18 PLPKSVIWLLFIE
+18 
-31 PLPNEGHNM
+31 M
-40 NEPSTMN
+40 NDQTSMTK
-47 EQRGL
+47 QRSLGRF
-52 ARLTGMARSIF
+52 AGMIRRIF
-63 RNRLLLALLA
+63 QNRLLISLLA
-73 ISLIPLSVLGLSMY
+73 ISLIPLMVLGLSMY
-87 YLASNAIMKQ
+87 LLASNAIMKE
-97 ANDRLSAVRTIKA
+97 ATDRLAAVRTIKA

-135 AMSDLKTGMEKI
+135 AMSDFEKGMTSV
-147 QGETEVTDESI
+147 QLDNEVTEGQLAQMRTKMERFYKAEFGRKYGLENES
-158 VEMRQ
+158 
-163 QVGRYYNTEF
+163 ND
-173 VRRYNAETN
+173 TN
-182 NAQKAGGALLDK
+182 VQS
-194 LVSPLDPNAIM
+194 LVDRLVVPLDGDAIS
-205 LQYQYIQ
+205 LQYEYIQ
-212 RNPNALGSKHLL
+212 NNPNELGSKDLL
-224 DDSGDGSSYSSSHS
+224 DQAADGSGYSESHK
-238 LYHPIIRS
+238 LYHPIIRN
-246 YLQKFGY
+246 YLEKFGY
-253 YDIFLVDIK
+253 YDIFLVDIV

-290 GRAFRAAAKSSWK
+290 GRAFSEAAKSSWK
-303 DSVIFVDYEA
+303 DSVAFVDYQT
-313 YPPSYETPA
+313 YPPSYEAAA
-322 SFIASPIFN
+322 SFIASPIFD
-331 GDEKVGVAIFQMPIG
+331 GDKKIGVAIFQMPIG
-346 RINEILSERTGLGET
+346 RINDILSERTGLGES

-378 YLNELDVESTIINP
+378 FLNELGVDTTIINSDVS
-392 ALKVNTKAVL
+392 VNTDAVL
-402 SALEQNDTDC
+402 SALDRNESGNA
-412 TVIQNYRGEQVLSSW
+412 IIKNYRGRQVLSSW

-435 AEGNQDGRHWALM
+435 AEGNEDARHWALM
-448 SEIELAEVR
+448 SEVELSEVR
-457 RPVIQIAF
+457 RPVVQIAF
-465 YSTMI
+465 YSVLI
-470 CVITAFLVLWIS
+470 CVITAILVLWIS
-482 YRFSRQFTA
+482 YRFSRRFTQ
-491 EAVRQAALVHG
+491 EAARQAALVDG

-513 SEELSSVSQQMST
+513 SEELTSVSHQMSS

-548 AQTVSSG
+548 AHTVSSG

-581 RVASAANDRITKLGQ
+581 RVASDANDRITKLGQ

-675 GQISTIINKISDF
+675 VKIGVIINKISDF

-710 SEAAIGSTEIA
+710 CEAAVGSSEIA

-733 TAEGAGNMQMSAE
+733 TAEGAGNMQMSAQ

-754 LRSLVEQYRDA
+754 LRSLVEQYRHA

>member
-1 MLARD
+1 
-6 LPNTTYKFSDPD
+6 
-18 PLPKSVIWLLFIE
+18 
-31 PLPNEGHNM
+31 M
-40 NEPSTMN
+40 NDNSITKQE
-47 EQRGL
+47 RGVG
-52 ARLTGMARSIF
+52 RLTGIVRSILK
-63 RNRLLLALLA
+63 NRLLLALLS

-87 YLASNAIMKQ
+87 YLTSDAIMEQ
-97 ANDRLSAVRTIKA
+97 ATARLTAVRTIKA

-135 AMSDLKTGMEKI
+135 AMSDFKNGMETI
-147 QGETEVTDESI
+147 QAENEVTEEALT
-158 VEMRQ
+158 EMRK
-163 QVGRYYNTEF
+163 QVSRYYNSEF
-173 VRRYNAETN
+173 ARQY
-182 NAQKAGGALLDK
+182 KAGNRNSDASDDAFVSKLL
-194 LVSPLDPNAIM
+194 SPLDGDAIT

-212 RNPNALGSKHLL
+212 KNPNDLGSKELL
-224 DDSGDGSSYSSSHS
+224 DDAGDGSSYSRSHS
-238 LYHPIIRS
+238 LYHPIIRN

-253 YDIFLVDIK
+253 YDIFLVDVD

-277 TSLRDGPYASTNL
+277 TSLKDGPYAETNL
-290 GRAFRAAAKSSWK
+290 GRAFSEAAKSNWK

-313 YPPSYETPA
+313 YPPSYEAPA
-322 SFIASPIFN
+322 SFIASPIFE

-346 RINEILSERTGLGET
+346 RINDILSERTGLGDS

-367 GSDHLFRNDSR
+367 GADHLFRNESR
-378 YLNELDVESTIINP
+378 FLEQLNVDSTIINP
-392 ALKVNTKAVL
+392 AVRVNTEAVI
-402 SALEQNDTDC
+402 SALDRNESGCAIIKD
-412 TVIQNYRGEQVLSSW
+412 YRGHEVLSSW

-435 AEGNQDGRHWALM
+435 AEGNENGRHWALM
-448 SEIELAEVR
+448 SEIEMAEVR
-457 RPVIQIAF
+457 RPVVQIAM
-465 YSTMI
+465 YSTAI
-470 CVITAFLVLWIS
+470 CVITAILVLWVS
-482 YRFSRQFTA
+482 YRFSKQFTA
-491 EAVRQAALVHG
+491 EATRQDALVHG

-513 SEELSSVSQQMST
+513 SEELTSVSQQMSS

-629 GDAGKGFAVVANEVK
+629 GEAGKGFAVVANEVK

-660 IDAIQEDTGE
+660 IDAIQDDTGE
-670 AVDAI
+670 AVEAI
-675 GQISTIINKISDF
+675 GKISTIINKISDF

-733 TAEGAGNMQMSAE
+733 TAEGAGNMQMSAL

>member
-1 MLARD
+1 
-6 LPNTTYKFSDPD
+6 
-18 PLPKSVIWLLFIE
+18 
-31 PLPNEGHNM
+31 M
-40 NEPSTMN
+40 NDPSTTN
-47 EQRGL
+47 QRRGL
-52 ARLTGMARSIF
+52 GRLTHMAVSILQ
-63 RNRLLLALLA
+63 NRMLIALLA
-73 ISLIPLSVLGLSMY
+73 ISLIPLIILGLSMY

-97 ANDRLSAVRTIKA
+97 ATDRLTAVRTIKA
-110 NQIQSYFHSIQD
+110 NQIQGYFHSIQD

-135 AMSDLKTGMEKI
+135 AMSDFKRGMNAL
-147 QGETEVTDESI
+147 QPVGETDDLNVSD
-158 VEMRQ
+158 MRQ
-163 QVGRYYNTEF
+163 QVGRYYKAEF
-173 VRRYNAETN
+173 LRRYNADNKDSQEEAESLVN
-182 NAQKAGGALLDK
+182 K
-194 LVSPLDPNAIM
+194 LVSPLDADAIM

-212 RNPNALGSKHLL
+212 QNPNALGSKELL
-224 DDSGDGSSYSSSHS
+224 DDAGDGSDYSLSHS

-253 YDIFLVDIK
+253 YDIFLVDIS

-277 TSLRDGPYASTNL
+277 TSLRDGPYAGTNL
-290 GRAFRAAAKSSWK
+290 ARAFREAAKSNWK
-303 DSVIFVDYEA
+303 DSVIFVDYES
-313 YPPSYETPA
+313 YPPSYEAPA
-322 SFIASPIFN
+322 SFIASPIFEGN
-331 GDEKVGVAIFQMPIG
+331 KKVGVAIFQMPIG

-378 YLNELDVESTIINP
+378 YLEQLNVDSTIINP
-392 ALKVNTKAVL
+392 SIKASTDAVI
-402 SALEQNDTDC
+402 SALDNNEAGC
-412 TVIQNYRGEQVLSSW
+412 AVIRNYRGKEVRSSW

-435 AEGNQDGRHWALM
+435 AEGNEDSRHWALM

-457 RPVIQIAF
+457 RPVVQIAF
-465 YSTMI
+465 YSIMV
-470 CVITAFLVLWIS
+470 CVITGILVLWVS
-482 YRFSRQFTA
+482 YRYSQQFTV
-491 EAVRQAALVHG
+491 EAARQAALVHG

-513 SEELSSVSQQMST
+513 SEELTSVSQQMST
-526 NAEQTTAQANV
+526 NAEQTTTQANV

-548 AQTVSSG
+548 AHTVSSG

-629 GDAGKGFAVVANEVK
+629 GEAGKGFAVVANEVK

-670 AVDAI
+670 AVEAI
-675 GQISTIINKISDF
+675 GKISTIINKISDF

-710 SEAAIGSTEIA
+710 SEAAIGSSEIA

-733 TAEGAGNMQMSAE
+733 TAEGAGNMQMSAQ

-754 LRSLVEQYRDA
+754 LRCLVEQYRDA

>member
-1 MLARD
+1 MND
-6 LPNTTYKFSDPD
+6 QPTTTQK
-18 PLPKSVIWLLFIE
+18 
-31 PLPNEGHNM
+31 
-40 NEPSTMN
+40 
-47 EQRGL
+47 RGL
-52 ARLTGMARSIF
+52 GRLAGMIRKILQ
-63 RNRLLLALLA
+63 NRLLLALLA
-73 ISLIPLSVLGLSMY
+73 ISLVPLSILGLSMY
-87 YLASNAIMKQ
+87 YLTSNAIMKQ
-97 ANDRLSAVRTIKA
+97 ATDRLTAVRTIKA

-135 AMSDLKTGMEKI
+135 AMSDFKNGMSTI
-147 QGETEVTDESI
+147 QADNEVTEASLTL
-158 VEMRQ
+158 MRE
-163 QVGRYYNTEF
+163 QVTRYYNTEF
-173 VRRYNAETN
+173 ARRYNAGNSDSNTSEE
-182 NAQKAGGALLDK
+182 A
-194 LVSPLDPNAIM
+194 LVSKLILPLDSDAIT

-212 RNPNALGSKHLL
+212 KNGNALGKKDLL
-224 DDSGDGSSYSSSHS
+224 DDAGDGSNYSKSHS
-238 LYHPIIRS
+238 LYHPIIRN

-290 GRAFRAAAKSSWK
+290 GQAFSEAAKSSWK
-303 DSVIFVDYEA
+303 DSVVFVDYQT
-313 YPPSYETPA
+313 YPPSYEAPA
-322 SFIASPIFN
+322 SFIASPIFD
-331 GDEKVGVAIFQMPIG
+331 GDEKIGVAIFQMPIG
-346 RINEILSERTGLGET
+346 RINEILSERTGLGDS

-378 YLNELDVESTIINP
+378 FLTELDVDSTIINP
-392 ALKVNTKAVL
+392 AVRVNTEAVT
-402 SALEQNDTDC
+402 SALDRNESGCAIIED
-412 TVIQNYRGEQVLSSW
+412 YRGHQVLSSW

-435 AEGNQDGRHWALM
+435 AEGNEDGRHWALM

-457 RPVIQIAF
+457 RPVVQIAF
-465 YSTMI
+465 YSTLI

-482 YRFSRQFTA
+482 YRFSKQFTA
-491 EAVRQAALVHG
+491 EAARQAALVHG

-513 SEELSSVSQQMST
+513 SEELTSVSQQMSS

-570 NEAAR
+570 NEAAL

-660 IDAIQEDTGE
+660 IDAIQDDTGE

-675 GQISTIINKISDF
+675 GKISTIINKISDF

-733 TAEGAGNMQMSAE
+733 TAEGAGNMQMSAQ

>member
-1 MLARD
+1 
-6 LPNTTYKFSDPD
+6 
-18 PLPKSVIWLLFIE
+18 
-31 PLPNEGHNM
+31 M
-40 NEPSTMN
+40 NDPSTTN
-47 EQRGL
+47 QRRGL
-52 ARLTGMARSIF
+52 GRLTHMAVSILQ
-63 RNRLLLALLA
+63 NRMLIALLA
-73 ISLIPLSVLGLSMY
+73 ISLIPLIILGLSMY

-97 ANDRLSAVRTIKA
+97 ATDRLTAVRTIKA
-110 NQIQSYFHSIQD
+110 NQIQGYFHSIQD

-135 AMSDLKTGMEKI
+135 AMSDFKRGMHTL
-147 QGETEVTDESI
+147 QPAGETNDLNVSD
-158 VEMRQ
+158 MRQ
-163 QVGRYYNTEF
+163 QVGRYYKAEF
-173 VRRYNAETN
+173 LRRYNADNKDSQEEAESLVN
-182 NAQKAGGALLDK
+182 K
-194 LVSPLDPNAIM
+194 LVSPLDADAIM

-212 RNPNALGSKHLL
+212 QNPNALGSKELL
-224 DDSGDGSSYSSSHS
+224 DDAGDGSDYSLSHS

-253 YDIFLVDIK
+253 YDIFLVDIS

-277 TSLRDGPYASTNL
+277 TSLRDGPYAGTNL
-290 GRAFRAAAKSSWK
+290 ARAFREAAKSNWK
-303 DSVIFVDYEA
+303 DSVIFVDYES
-313 YPPSYETPA
+313 YPPSYEAPA
-322 SFIASPIFN
+322 SFIASPIFEGN
-331 GDEKVGVAIFQMPIG
+331 KKVGVAIFQMPIG

-378 YLNELDVESTIINP
+378 YLEQLNVDSTIINP
-392 ALKVNTKAVL
+392 SIKASTDAVI
-402 SALEQNDTDC
+402 SALDNNEAGC
-412 TVIQNYRGEQVLSSW
+412 AVIRNYRGKEVLSSW

-435 AEGNQDGRHWALM
+435 AEGNEDSRHWALM

-457 RPVIQIAF
+457 RPVVQIAF
-465 YSTMI
+465 YSIMV
-470 CVITAFLVLWIS
+470 CVITGILVLWVS
-482 YRFSRQFTA
+482 YRYSQQFTV
-491 EAVRQAALVHG
+491 EAARQAALVHG

-513 SEELSSVSQQMST
+513 SEELTSVSQQMST
-526 NAEQTTAQANV
+526 NAEQTTTQANV

-548 AQTVSSG
+548 AHTVSSG

-629 GDAGKGFAVVANEVK
+629 GEAGKGFAVVANEVK

-675 GQISTIINKISDF
+675 GKISTIINKISDF

-710 SEAAIGSTEIA
+710 SEAAIGSSEIA

-733 TAEGAGNMQMSAE
+733 TAEGAGNMQMSAQ

-754 LRSLVEQYRDA
+754 LRCLVEQYRDA

>member
-1 MLARD
+1 
-6 LPNTTYKFSDPD
+6 
-18 PLPKSVIWLLFIE
+18 
-31 PLPNEGHNM
+31 M
-40 NEPSTMN
+40 NDQPSTQK
-47 EQRGL
+47 QRGL
-52 ARLTGMARSIF
+52 GRLAQMIRSILQ
-63 RNRLLLALLA
+63 NRLLLALLA
-73 ISLIPLSVLGLSMY
+73 ISLIPLSILGLSMY
-87 YLASNAIMKQ
+87 FLTSHAIMRQ
-97 ANDRLSAVRTIKA
+97 ATDRLTAVRTIKA

-122 QIQTFSEDRMVIQ
+122 QIQTFSEDRMVIH
-135 AMSDLKTGMEKI
+135 AMSDFKKGMSSI
-147 QGETEVTDESI
+147 QAENQVTEESLT
-158 VEMRQ
+158 EMREK
-163 QVGRYYNTEF
+163 VGRYYKTEF
-173 VRRYNAETN
+173 SREYASQNAEHDSEVES
-182 NAQKAGGALLDK
+182 LIDK
-194 LVSPLDPNAIM
+194 LVLPLDAEAIT
-205 LQYQYIQ
+205 LQYHYIQ
-212 RNPNALGSKHLL
+212 NNPNDLGKKELL
-224 DDSGDGSSYSSSHS
+224 EQAADGSAYSESHK
-238 LYHPIIRS
+238 LYHPIIRN

-262 SGDIVYSVFKEVDYA
+262 TGDIVYSVFKEVDYA

-290 GRAFRAAAKSSWK
+290 GRAFNEAAKSTWK
-303 DSVIFVDYEA
+303 DSVVFVDYET
-313 YPPSYETPA
+313 YPPSYEAAA

-331 GDEKVGVAIFQMPIG
+331 GDEKIGVAIFQMPIG
-346 RINEILSERTGLGET
+346 RINEILAERTGLGES

-367 GSDHLFRNDSR
+367 GSDHLFRNESR
-378 YLNELDVESTIINP
+378 FLEELGVDSTIINP
-392 ALKVNTKAVL
+392 DIRVNTQAVI
-402 SALEQNDTDC
+402 SALDDNKSGSAIVE
-412 TVIQNYRGEQVLSSW
+412 NYRGEMVLSSW

-435 AEGNQDGRHWALM
+435 AEGNEAGRHWALM
-448 SEIELAEVR
+448 SDISLAEVR
-457 RPVIQIAF
+457 GPVTQIAF

-470 CVITAFLVLWIS
+470 CLITACLVLWVS
-482 YRFSRQFTA
+482 YRFSKQFTE

-513 SEELSSVSQQMST
+513 SEELTSVSQQMSS

-581 RVASAANDRITKLGQ
+581 RVASDANERITKLGQ

-660 IDAIQEDTGE
+660 IDAIQDDTGE

-675 GQISTIINKISDF
+675 GKISKIINKISDF

-721 QNITQVVSAAES
+721 ENITQVVSAAES
-733 TAEGAGNMQMSAE
+733 TAEGAGNMQMSAQ

-754 LRSLVEQYRDA
+754 LRSLVEQYRLG

>member
-1 MLARD
+1 
-6 LPNTTYKFSDPD
+6 
-18 PLPKSVIWLLFIE
+18 
-31 PLPNEGHNM
+31 M
-40 NEPSTMN
+40 NDQTSMTK
-47 EQRGL
+47 QRSLGRF
-52 ARLTGMARSIF
+52 AGMIRRIF
-63 RNRLLLALLA
+63 QNRLLISLLA
-73 ISLIPLSVLGLSMY
+73 ISLIPLMVLGLSMY
-87 YLASNAIMKQ
+87 LLASNAIMKE
-97 ANDRLSAVRTIKA
+97 ATDRLAAVRTIKA

-135 AMSDLKTGMEKI
+135 AMSDFEKGMTSV
-147 QGETEVTDESI
+147 QLDNEVTEGQLAQMRTKMERFYKAEFGRKYGLENES
-158 VEMRQ
+158 
-163 QVGRYYNTEF
+163 ND
-173 VRRYNAETN
+173 TN
-182 NAQKAGGALLDK
+182 VQS
-194 LVSPLDPNAIM
+194 LVDRLVVPLDGDAIS
-205 LQYQYIQ
+205 LQYEYIQ
-212 RNPNALGSKHLL
+212 NNPNELGSKDLL
-224 DDSGDGSSYSSSHS
+224 DQAADGSAYSESHK
-238 LYHPIIRS
+238 LYHPIIRN
-246 YLQKFGY
+246 YLEKFGY
-253 YDIFLVDIK
+253 YDIFLVDIV

-290 GRAFRAAAKSSWK
+290 GRAFSEAAKSSWK
-303 DSVIFVDYEA
+303 DSVAFVDYQT
-313 YPPSYETPA
+313 YPPSYEAAA
-322 SFIASPIFN
+322 SFIASPIFD
-331 GDEKVGVAIFQMPIG
+331 GDKKIGVAIFQMPIG
-346 RINEILSERTGLGET
+346 RINDILSERTGLGES

-378 YLNELDVESTIINP
+378 FLNELGVDTTIINSDVS
-392 ALKVNTKAVL
+392 VNTDAVL
-402 SALEQNDTDC
+402 SALDRNESGNA
-412 TVIQNYRGEQVLSSW
+412 IIKNYRGRQVLSSW

-435 AEGNQDGRHWALM
+435 AEGNEDARHWALM
-448 SEIELAEVR
+448 SEVELSEVR
-457 RPVIQIAF
+457 RPVVQIAF
-465 YSTMI
+465 YSVLI
-470 CVITAFLVLWIS
+470 CVITAILVLWIS
-482 YRFSRQFTA
+482 YRFSRRFTQ
-491 EAVRQAALVHG
+491 EAARQAALVDG

-513 SEELSSVSQQMST
+513 SEELTSVSHQMSS

-548 AQTVSSG
+548 AHTVSSG

-581 RVASAANDRITKLGQ
+581 RVASDANDRITKLGQ

-675 GQISTIINKISDF
+675 VKIGVIINKISDF

-710 SEAAIGSTEIA
+710 CEAAVGSSEIA

-733 TAEGAGNMQMSAE
+733 TAEGAGNMQMSAQ

-754 LRSLVEQYRDA
+754 LRSLVEQYRHA

>member
-1 MLARD
+1 
-6 LPNTTYKFSDPD
+6 
-18 PLPKSVIWLLFIE
+18 
-31 PLPNEGHNM
+31 M
-40 NEPSTMN
+40 NDNSITKQE
-47 EQRGL
+47 RGVG
-52 ARLTGMARSIF
+52 RLTGIVRSILK
-63 RNRLLLALLA
+63 NRLLFALLS

-87 YLASNAIMKQ
+87 YLTSDAIMEQ
-97 ANDRLSAVRTIKA
+97 ATARLTAVRTIKA

-135 AMSDLKTGMEKI
+135 AMSDFKNGMETI
-147 QGETEVTDESI
+147 QAENEVTEEALT
-158 VEMRQ
+158 EMRK
-163 QVGRYYNTEF
+163 QVSRYYSSEF
-173 VRRYNAETN
+173 VRQY
-182 NAQKAGGALLDK
+182 KADNLKSDASDDAFVSKLL
-194 LVSPLDPNAIM
+194 SPLDGDAIT
-205 LQYQYIQ
+205 LQYEYIQ
-212 RNPNALGSKHLL
+212 KNPNALGSKELL
-224 DDSGDGSSYSSSHS
+224 DDAGDGSSYSRSHS
-238 LYHPIIRS
+238 LYHPIIRN

-253 YDIFLVDIK
+253 YDIFLVDLD

-277 TSLRDGPYASTNL
+277 TSLKDGPYAATNL
-290 GRAFRAAAKSSWK
+290 GRAFSEAAKSNWK
-303 DSVIFVDYEA
+303 DSVSFVDYEA
-313 YPPSYETPA
+313 YPPSYEAPA
-322 SFIASPIFN
+322 SFIASPIFE

-346 RINEILSERTGLGET
+346 RINDILSERTGLGDS

-367 GSDHLFRNDSR
+367 GADHLFRNESR
-378 YLNELDVESTIINP
+378 FLEQLNVDSTIINP
-392 ALKVNTKAVL
+392 AVRVNTEAVI
-402 SALEQNDTDC
+402 SALDRNESGCAIIKD
-412 TVIQNYRGEQVLSSW
+412 YRGHEVLSSW

-435 AEGNQDGRHWALM
+435 AEGNEDGRHWALM
-448 SEIELAEVR
+448 SEIEMAEVR
-457 RPVIQIAF
+457 RPVVQIAM
-465 YSTMI
+465 YSTAI
-470 CVITAFLVLWIS
+470 CVITAILVLWVS
-482 YRFSRQFTA
+482 YRFSKQFTA
-491 EAVRQAALVHG
+491 EATRQDALVHG

-513 SEELSSVSQQMST
+513 SEELTSVSQQMSS
-526 NAEQTTAQANV
+526 NAEQTSAQANV

-555 VESITASIREISESA
+555 VENITASIREISESA

-616 MLALNATIEAARA
+616 LLALNATIEAARA
-629 GDAGKGFAVVANEVK
+629 GEAGKGFAVVANEVK

-660 IDAIQEDTGE
+660 IDAIQDDTGE
-670 AVDAI
+670 AVEAI
-675 GQISTIINKISDF
+675 GKIGTIINKISDF

-710 SEAAIGSTEIA
+710 SEAAIGSAEIA

-733 TAEGAGNMQMSAE
+733 TAEGAGNMQMSAL

>member
-1 MLARD
+1 
-6 LPNTTYKFSDPD
+6 
-18 PLPKSVIWLLFIE
+18 
-31 PLPNEGHNM
+31 
-40 NEPSTMN
+40 
-47 EQRGL
+47 
-52 ARLTGMARSIF
+52 
-63 RNRLLLALLA
+63 
-73 ISLIPLSVLGLSMY
+73 
-87 YLASNAIMKQ
+87 
-97 ANDRLSAVRTIKA
+97 
-110 NQIQSYFHSIQD
+110 
-122 QIQTFSEDRMVIQ
+122 
-135 AMSDLKTGMEKI
+135 
-147 QGETEVTDESI
+147 
-158 VEMRQ
+158 MRQ
-163 QVGRYYNTEF
+163 QVGRYYKAEF
-173 VRRYNAETN
+173 LRRYNADNKDSQEEAESLVN
-182 NAQKAGGALLDK
+182 K
-194 LVSPLDPNAIM
+194 LVSPLDADAIM

-212 RNPNALGSKHLL
+212 QNPNALGSKELL
-224 DDSGDGSSYSSSHS
+224 DDAGDGSDYSLSHS

-253 YDIFLVDIK
+253 YDIFLVDIS

-277 TSLRDGPYASTNL
+277 TSLRDGPYAGTNL
-290 GRAFRAAAKSSWK
+290 ARAFREAAKSNWK
-303 DSVIFVDYEA
+303 DSVIFVDYES
-313 YPPSYETPA
+313 YPPSYEAPA
-322 SFIASPIFN
+322 SFIASPIFEGN
-331 GDEKVGVAIFQMPIG
+331 KKVGVAIFQMPIG

-378 YLNELDVESTIINP
+378 YLEQLNVDSTIINP
-392 ALKVNTKAVL
+392 SIKASTDAVI
-402 SALEQNDTDC
+402 SALDNNEAGC
-412 TVIQNYRGEQVLSSW
+412 AVIRNYRGKEVLSSW

-435 AEGNQDGRHWALM
+435 AEGNEDSRHWALM

-457 RPVIQIAF
+457 RPVVQIAF
-465 YSTMI
+465 YSIMV
-470 CVITAFLVLWIS
+470 CVITGILVLWVS
-482 YRFSRQFTA
+482 YRYSQQFTV
-491 EAVRQAALVHG
+491 EAARQAALVHG

-513 SEELSSVSQQMST
+513 SEELTSVSQQMST
-526 NAEQTTAQANV
+526 NAEQTTTQANV

-548 AQTVSSG
+548 AHTVSSG

-629 GDAGKGFAVVANEVK
+629 GEAGKGFAVVANEVK

-675 GQISTIINKISDF
+675 GKISTIINKISDF

-710 SEAAIGSTEIA
+710 SEAAIGSSEIA

-733 TAEGAGNMQMSAE
+733 TAEGAGNMQMSAQ

-754 LRSLVEQYRDA
+754 LRCLVEQYRDA

>member
-1 MLARD
+1 MND
-6 LPNTTYKFSDPD
+6 HSTTTK
-18 PLPKSVIWLLFIE
+18 
-31 PLPNEGHNM
+31 
-40 NEPSTMN
+40 
-47 EQRGL
+47 QRGFGRL
-52 ARLTGMARSIF
+52 AGMIRKILH
-63 RNRLLLALLA
+63 NRLLLALLA

-87 YLASNAIMKQ
+87 YLTSNAIMKQ
-97 ANDRLSAVRTIKA
+97 ATDRLTAVRTIKA

-122 QIQTFSEDRMVIQ
+122 QIQTFSEDRMVVQ
-135 AMSDLKTGMEKI
+135 AMSDFKTGMDTI
-147 QGETEVTDESI
+147 QTDNEVTAASLAD
-158 VEMRQ
+158 MRQ
-163 QVGRYYNTEF
+163 QVERYYNTEF
-173 VRRYNAETN
+173 ARRYNAGNTKTET
-182 NAQKAGGALLDK
+182 AEDALISK
-194 LVSPLDPNAIM
+194 LVLPLDADAIT
-205 LQYQYIQ
+205 LQYEYIQ
-212 RNPNALGSKHLL
+212 KNPNTLGNKDVLN
-224 DDSGDGSSYSSSHS
+224 DAADGSSYSKSHS
-238 LYHPIIRS
+238 LYHPIIRN

-290 GRAFRAAAKSSWK
+290 GQAFTEAAKSSWK
-303 DSVIFVDYEA
+303 DAVVFVDYQT
-313 YPPSYETPA
+313 YPPSYEAPA
-322 SFIASPIFN
+322 SFIASPIFD

-346 RINEILSERTGLGET
+346 RINEILSERTGLGES

-378 YLNELDVESTIINP
+378 FLDQLDVDSTIINP
-392 ALKVNTKAVL
+392 AVRVNTEAVI
-402 SALEQNDTDC
+402 SALDRNESGCAIIDD
-412 TVIQNYRGEQVLSSW
+412 YRGHKVLSSW

-435 AEGNQDGRHWALM
+435 AEGNEDGRHWALM

-457 RPVIQIAF
+457 RPVVQIAF
-465 YSTMI
+465 YSIMI

-482 YRFSRQFTA
+482 YRFSKQFTA
-491 EAVRQAALVHG
+491 EAARQAALVHG

-513 SEELSSVSQQMST
+513 SEELTSVSQQMSS

-660 IDAIQEDTGE
+660 IDAIQDDTGE

-675 GQISTIINKISDF
+675 GKISTIINKISDF

-733 TAEGAGNMQMSAE
+733 TAEGAGNMQMSAQ

>member
-1 MLARD
+1 M
-6 LPNTTYKFSDPD
+6 TK
-18 PLPKSVIWLLFIE
+18 
-31 PLPNEGHNM
+31 
-40 NEPSTMN
+40 
-47 EQRGL
+47 QRSLGRF
-52 ARLTGMARSIF
+52 AGMIRRIF
-63 RNRLLLALLA
+63 QNRLLISLLA
-73 ISLIPLSVLGLSMY
+73 ISLIPLMVLGLSMY
-87 YLASNAIMKQ
+87 LLASNAIMKE
-97 ANDRLSAVRTIKA
+97 ATDRLAAVRTIKA

-135 AMSDLKTGMEKI
+135 AMSDFEKGMTSV
-147 QGETEVTDESI
+147 QLDNEVTEGQLAQMRTKMERFYKAEFGRKYGLENES
-158 VEMRQ
+158 
-163 QVGRYYNTEF
+163 ND
-173 VRRYNAETN
+173 TN
-182 NAQKAGGALLDK
+182 VQS
-194 LVSPLDPNAIM
+194 LVDRLVVPLDGDAIS
-205 LQYQYIQ
+205 LQYEYIQ
-212 RNPNALGSKHLL
+212 NNPNELGSKDLL
-224 DDSGDGSSYSSSHS
+224 DQAADGSGYSESHK
-238 LYHPIIRS
+238 LYHPIIRN
-246 YLQKFGY
+246 YLEKFGY
-253 YDIFLVDIK
+253 YDIFLVDIV

-290 GRAFRAAAKSSWK
+290 GRAFSEAAKSSWK
-303 DSVIFVDYEA
+303 DSVAFVDYQT
-313 YPPSYETPA
+313 YPPSYEAAA
-322 SFIASPIFN
+322 SFIASPIFD
-331 GDEKVGVAIFQMPIG
+331 GDKKIGVAIFQMPIG
-346 RINEILSERTGLGET
+346 RINDILSERTGLGES

-378 YLNELDVESTIINP
+378 FLNELGVDTTIINSDVS
-392 ALKVNTKAVL
+392 VNTDAVL
-402 SALEQNDTDC
+402 SALDRNESGNA
-412 TVIQNYRGEQVLSSW
+412 IIKNYRGRQVLSSW

-435 AEGNQDGRHWALM
+435 AEGNEDARHWALM
-448 SEIELAEVR
+448 SEVELSEVR
-457 RPVIQIAF
+457 RPVVQIAF
-465 YSTMI
+465 YSVLI
-470 CVITAFLVLWIS
+470 CVITAILVLWIS
-482 YRFSRQFTA
+482 YRFSRRFTQ
-491 EAVRQAALVHG
+491 EAARQAALVDG

-513 SEELSSVSQQMST
+513 SEELTSVSHQMSS

-548 AQTVSSG
+548 AHTVSSG

-581 RVASAANDRITKLGQ
+581 RVASDANDRITKLGQ

-675 GQISTIINKISDF
+675 VKIGVIINKISDF

-710 SEAAIGSTEIA
+710 CEAAVGSSEIA

-733 TAEGAGNMQMSAE
+733 TAEGAGNMQMSAQ

-754 LRSLVEQYRDA
+754 LRSLVEQYRHA

>member
-1 MLARD
+1 
-6 LPNTTYKFSDPD
+6 
-18 PLPKSVIWLLFIE
+18 
-31 PLPNEGHNM
+31 
-40 NEPSTMN
+40 
-47 EQRGL
+47 
-52 ARLTGMARSIF
+52 
-63 RNRLLLALLA
+63 
-73 ISLIPLSVLGLSMY
+73 
-87 YLASNAIMKQ
+87 
-97 ANDRLSAVRTIKA
+97 
-110 NQIQSYFHSIQD
+110 
-122 QIQTFSEDRMVIQ
+122 
-135 AMSDLKTGMEKI
+135 
-147 QGETEVTDESI
+147 
-158 VEMRQ
+158 
-163 QVGRYYNTEF
+163 
-173 VRRYNAETN
+173 
-182 NAQKAGGALLDK
+182 
-194 LVSPLDPNAIM
+194 M

-212 RNPNALGSKHLL
+212 QNPNALGSKELL
-224 DDSGDGSSYSSSHS
+224 DDAGDGSDYSLSHS

-253 YDIFLVDIK
+253 YDIFLVDIS

-277 TSLRDGPYASTNL
+277 TSLRDGPYAGTNL
-290 GRAFRAAAKSSWK
+290 ARAFREAAKSNWK
-303 DSVIFVDYEA
+303 DSVIFVDYES
-313 YPPSYETPA
+313 YPPSYEAPA
-322 SFIASPIFN
+322 SFIASPIFEGN
-331 GDEKVGVAIFQMPIG
+331 KKVGVAIFQMPIG

-378 YLNELDVESTIINP
+378 YLEQLNVDSTIINP
-392 ALKVNTKAVL
+392 SIKASTDAVI
-402 SALEQNDTDC
+402 SALDNNEAGC
-412 TVIQNYRGEQVLSSW
+412 AVIRNYRGKEVLSSW

-435 AEGNQDGRHWALM
+435 AEGNEDSRHWALM

-457 RPVIQIAF
+457 RPVVQIAF
-465 YSTMI
+465 YSIMV
-470 CVITAFLVLWIS
+470 CVITGILVLWVS
-482 YRFSRQFTA
+482 YRYSQQFTV
-491 EAVRQAALVHG
+491 EAARQAALVHG

-513 SEELSSVSQQMST
+513 SEELTSVSQQMST
-526 NAEQTTAQANV
+526 NAEQTTTQANV

-548 AQTVSSG
+548 AHTVSSG

-629 GDAGKGFAVVANEVK
+629 GEAGKGFAVVANEVK

-675 GQISTIINKISDF
+675 GKISTIINKISDF

-710 SEAAIGSTEIA
+710 SEAAIGSSEIA

-733 TAEGAGNMQMSAE
+733 TAEGAGNMQMSAQ

-754 LRSLVEQYRDA
+754 LRCLVEQYRDA

>member
-1 MLARD
+1 
-6 LPNTTYKFSDPD
+6 
-18 PLPKSVIWLLFIE
+18 
-31 PLPNEGHNM
+31 M
-40 NEPSTMN
+40 NDPSTTN
-47 EQRGL
+47 QRRGL
-52 ARLTGMARSIF
+52 GRLTHMAVSILQ
-63 RNRLLLALLA
+63 NRMLIALLA
-73 ISLIPLSVLGLSMY
+73 ISLIPLIILGLSMY

-97 ANDRLSAVRTIKA
+97 ATDRLTAVRTIKA
-110 NQIQSYFHSIQD
+110 NQIQGYFHSIQD

-135 AMSDLKTGMEKI
+135 AMSDFKRGMNAL
-147 QGETEVTDESI
+147 QPVGETEDLNVSD
-158 VEMRQ
+158 MRQ
-163 QVGRYYNTEF
+163 QVGRYYKAEF
-173 VRRYNAETN
+173 LRRYNADNKDSQEEAESLVN
-182 NAQKAGGALLDK
+182 K
-194 LVSPLDPNAIM
+194 LVSPLDADAIM

-212 RNPNALGSKHLL
+212 QNPNALGSKELL
-224 DDSGDGSSYSSSHS
+224 DDAGDGSDYSLSHS

-253 YDIFLVDIK
+253 YDIFLVDIS

-277 TSLRDGPYASTNL
+277 TSLRDGPYAGTNL
-290 GRAFRAAAKSSWK
+290 ARAFREAAKSNWK
-303 DSVIFVDYEA
+303 DSVIFVDYES
-313 YPPSYETPA
+313 YPPSYEAPA
-322 SFIASPIFN
+322 SFIASPIFEGN
-331 GDEKVGVAIFQMPIG
+331 KKVGVAIFQMPIG

-378 YLNELDVESTIINP
+378 YLEQLNVDSTIINP
-392 ALKVNTKAVL
+392 SIKASTDAVI
-402 SALEQNDTDC
+402 SALDNNEAGC
-412 TVIQNYRGEQVLSSW
+412 AVIRNYRGKEVLSSW

-435 AEGNQDGRHWALM
+435 AEGNEDSRHWALM

-457 RPVIQIAF
+457 RPVVQIAF
-465 YSTMI
+465 YSIMV
-470 CVITAFLVLWIS
+470 CVITGILVLWVS
-482 YRFSRQFTA
+482 YRYSQQFTV
-491 EAVRQAALVHG
+491 EAARQAALVHG

-513 SEELSSVSQQMST
+513 SEELTSVSQQMST
-526 NAEQTTAQANV
+526 NAEQTTTQANV

-548 AQTVSSG
+548 AHTVSSG

-629 GDAGKGFAVVANEVK
+629 GEAGKGFAVVANEVK

-675 GQISTIINKISDF
+675 GKISTIINKISDF

-710 SEAAIGSTEIA
+710 SEAAIGSSEIA

-733 TAEGAGNMQMSAE
+733 TAEGAGNMQMSAQ

-754 LRSLVEQYRDA
+754 LRCLVEQYRDA